1 MVWVVFALF
10 TGLAVFAVLWP
21 LSRAPVTTDARE
33 LDVAFYRA
41 QTAEIDRDMTRG
53 VIGAGE
59 AEVARNE
66 AARRLV
72 AASQRDASDIR
83 ASSPLVVRLVA
94 LCALVFVPVLALTL
108 YTRVGA
114 PNMPD
119 DPLEARLD
127 ADPSK
132 MDMATIIARVERN
145 VATNPDDGRG
155 WSLLARIYTRLGRTG
170 DAAAAYKNEI
180 RVLGP
185 NEERLSGLGEV
196 ETVGNGGKI
205 PPAAR
210 QEFEQAVALNPKAPR
225 ALYYVGL
232 AAEQQGDKTKA
243 VTIWKQIVADAPPG
257 APYVPTVQAR
267 IAAAAGEPAPSA
279 DADSGQAKMAAA
291 VAAMPADQQQA
302 MIHRMVDGLAD
313 RLKTNAGDIDGWLR
327 LVRAYRVL
335 DEQDKAKIALA
346 DARRTFAADSAAT
359 QRLESLAREL
369 GLES

>member
-1 MVWVVFALF
+1 MLWVVFALF

-21 LSRAPVTTDARE
+21 MSRAPVTTDVRE

-41 QTAEIDRDMTRG
+41 QTAEIDRDTTRG
-53 VIGAGE
+53 VIGVEE

-72 AASQRDASDIR
+72 AASHRDAVDVR
-83 ASSPLVVRLVA
+83 RSSPLTVRLVA
-94 LCALVFVPVLALTL
+94 LGALIFVPVLALTL

-114 PNMPD
+114 PTLPD
-119 DPLEARLD
+119 DPLEARLN

-145 VATNPDDGRG
+145 VAKNPDDGRG
-155 WSLLARIYTRLGRTG
+155 WSLLARIYTRLGRTAE
-170 DAAAAYKNEI
+170 AATAYKNEI

-185 NEERLSGLGEV
+185 NEERLSGLGEI
-196 ETVGNGGKI
+196 ETVANAGRI
-205 PPAAR
+205 PPDAR
-210 QEFEQAVALNPKAPR
+210 REFEQAVALNPKSPR
-225 ALYYVGL
+225 ALFYVGL
-232 AAEQQGDKTKA
+232 ASEQDGDKTRA
-243 VTIWKQIVADAPPG
+243 LTIWKQIVADAPPE
-257 APYVPTVQAR
+257 APYLPMVQAR
-267 IAAAAGEPAPSA
+267 ISAAAGEPSPST
-279 DADSGQAKMAAA
+279 DGQSGQAKMAAA

-346 DARRTFAADSAAT
+346 DARRTFAADSVAT
-359 QRLESLAREL
+359 QRLESLAHEL